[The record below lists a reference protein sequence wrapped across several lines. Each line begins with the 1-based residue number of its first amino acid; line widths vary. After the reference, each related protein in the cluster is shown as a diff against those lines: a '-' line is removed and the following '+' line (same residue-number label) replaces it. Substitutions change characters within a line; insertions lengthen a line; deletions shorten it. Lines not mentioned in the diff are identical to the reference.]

1 MNQNKNITNQIKE
14 LQHNETKIL
23 LQNLISSGTLNPSEI
38 ETILYMSK
46 KSEVNK
52 VHTAKIGTRSDG
64 RFYTYLYIK
73 GERKQ
78 KTFDSEK
85 NLYQFLYEHYFGKNK
100 LSLEDIYPEFMVYR
114 RNKGKVSPKT
124 LEENKNFWNRFLKDH
139 PLTRRPISDIT
150 VRDYIDF
157 FETLTKD
164 GTYTAKCIGNLK
176 SLLNKMYDYA
186 IREEIVEY
194 NPIKNVDFKEF
205 NYYVPF
211 NDDKV
216 YKTKER
222 NTLLNYLADKKE
234 PYALAIRLM
243 FQLTV
248 RIGELKSFRFDD
260 VDFEERTIAISKQA
274 LSIRTM
280 NDDLTFSSATTTV
293 VNHTKKNTPQGKR
306 KLRLTQEAINI
317 IQTARE
323 INPDGEYLFMPF
335 GHIMRTD
342 KFNEYLKRYTTACG
356 VPYYSSHKI
365 RFTSASNLY
374 NGKNLTQVSRALGH
388 SQVATTLHYFRNIDC
403 DDDLLEQME
412 NAFKI
417 N

>member
-1 MNQNKNITNQIKE
+1 MKQNKN
-14 LQHNETKIL
+14 
-23 LQNLISSGTLNPSEI
+23 
-38 ETILYMSK
+38 
-46 KSEVNK
+46 
-52 VHTAKIGTRSDG
+52 
-64 RFYTYLYIK
+64 
-73 GERKQ
+73 
-78 KTFDSEK
+78 
-85 NLYQFLYEHYFGKNK
+85 
-100 LSLEDIYPEFMVYR
+100 
-114 RNKGKVSPKT
+114 
-124 LEENKNFWNRFLKDH
+124 
-139 PLTRRPISDIT
+139 
-150 VRDYIDF
+150 
-157 FETLTKD
+157 
-164 GTYTAKCIGNLK
+164 
-176 SLLNKMYDYA
+176 
-186 IREEIVEY
+186 
-194 NPIKNVDFKEF
+194 
-205 NYYVPF
+205 
-211 NDDKV
+211 
-216 YKTKER
+216 
-222 NTLLNYLADKKE
+222 
-234 PYALAIRLM
+234 
-243 FQLTV
+243 
-248 RIGELKSFRFDD
+248 

-274 LSIRTM
+274 LSVRTM

-293 VNHTKKNTPQGKR
+293 VNHTKENTPQGKR